1 MAIRAVIIW
10 PELSGYMAACWRA
23 LAALDQ
29 IELLVIAP
37 PAAKPGVF
45 SRFGPELMAGIPS
58 RVIPTEEYIRGD
70 TLADLAA
77 AHRPDVV
84 VLPGWAHA
92 PIVALASDAKLAN
105 AKFAMT
111 MDTPYRGQLRQRLAR
126 FRLASYSKRMDR
138 VIVPGERS
146 WYYANSV
153 LRIPEFKIRRGMYGI
168 DFERFAGLWETRV
181 ARGEGWPRR
190 FLYIGRYE
198 HDKGIDVLLEGYRAY
213 RASTSDPWPLTCC
226 GGGPY
231 AETIRNEPGISDRG
245 FVQPAEVPA
254 VLQEHGA
261 FVLASRYDPWP
272 LVIVEACA
280 AGLPVIHSEACGSAV
295 ELVRPYFNGLGIAT
309 ANSEALSAAMCWCH
323 ENHAALREMGRRA
336 VQMAA
341 PYSAQ
346 AWAKRWMRLFEEM
359 TGATRQDSDPA
370 GQRGS
375 LISERF

>member
-1 MAIRAVIIW
+1 
-10 PELSGYMAACWRA
+10 
-23 LAALDQ
+23 
-29 IELLVIAP
+29 
-37 PAAKPGVF
+37 
-45 SRFGPELMAGIPS
+45 
-58 RVIPTEEYIRGD
+58 
-70 TLADLAA
+70 
-77 AHRPDVV
+77 
-84 VLPGWAHA
+84 
-92 PIVALASDAKLAN
+92 
-105 AKFAMT
+105 
-111 MDTPYRGQLRQRLAR
+111 
-126 FRLASYSKRMDR
+126 
-138 VIVPGERS
+138 
-146 WYYANSV
+146 
-153 LRIPEFKIRRGMYGI
+153 
-168 DFERFAGLWETRV
+168 
-181 ARGEGWPRR
+181 
-190 FLYIGRYE
+190 
-198 HDKGIDVLLEGYRAY
+198 LLEGYRAY